1 MDDSST
7 RFDSARD
14 DFEDA
19 IHRFEVAWQGR
30 VRPEIL
36 AHLPTGPGRTRLL
49 AELVHV
55 DLEYR
60 VRAGEAVRVEDYLTR
75 YPELADSREIALD
88 LIAAEF
94 ELRRRGEPGL
104 DAAAYVRRFPQ
115 YGRELADRI
124 AAGPMP
130 SGTGRDMLRRPA
142 DSRRD

>member
-19 IHRFEVAWQGR
+19 IRRFEVAWQGQ

-36 AHLPTGPGRTRLL
+36 DYLPTRSGRTRLL
-49 AELVHV
+49 TELVHV

-75 YPELADSREIALD
+75 YSELADSREIALD

-94 ELRRRGEPGL
+94 ELRRRGEAGL
-104 DAAAYVRRFPQ
+104 AVAAYVWRF
-115 YGRELADRI
+115 
-124 AAGPMP
+124 
-130 SGTGRDMLRRPA
+130 
-142 DSRRD
+142 